1 MKSKTIPII
10 FALAVVLAGAVAWW
24 VWRGPPAA
32 RDPKN
37 ASAAPVPVTVANAVV
52 RKVPIILSVIGRA
65 EAKASVSQ
73 ILTLYI
79 TPVIYLYLDR
89 VSQWLDRDK
98 ADGRGPV
105 RTPNQE
111 IRLIRLGAAASADH
125 APAPI
130 RP

>member
-32 RDPKN
+32 RDPK
-37 ASAAPVPVTVANAVV
+37 SATPVPVTVAKAVV
-52 RKVPIILSVIGRA
+52 REVPITLSVIGRA

-98 ADGRGPV
+98 AEGREPV

-111 IRLIRLGAAASADH
+111 IRLIRSGTAASADH

-130 RP
+130 SPT